1 VRAVAAISVPAG
13 WGSARASTRMRKAAA
28 SPDSIKSA
36 SRPIVDA
43 LVDCAGARSASSR
56 RAEVSVPASRGGCFV
71 KLGQS
76 TTPRVVG
83 EVPEILVRMRLLS
96 HQMEV
101 FGASVMVVSH
111 DLLMHLSLDRF
122 VKQTSRKA
130 GKPSTASR
138 CPSHQESGSLE

>member
-1 VRAVAAISVPAG
+1 MTS
-13 WGSARASTRMRKAAA
+13 
-28 SPDSIKSA
+28 
-36 SRPIVDA
+36 
-43 LVDCAGARSASSR
+43 
-56 RAEVSVPASRGGCFV
+56 SRGGCFV
-71 KLGQS
+71 QLRQS

-130 GKPSTASR
+130 GKPSTAVEMPVPPRERVS
-138 CPSHQESGSLE
+138 